1 MSNKINIILTL
12 VLLSGIGVPVLTAQ
26 NLDKMSKNKRESL
39 LIATAKEVVMKY
51 GPDYYRDYKPPV
63 IERYQVPPKG
73 ERNPTG
79 EMVGKIFYYVI
90 FLHDKTQES
99 LEMGFAAKVVFP
111 EDTGKPVGILF
122 GNNWGR
128 EVPENWRNETI
139 TEAEQNPYQ
148 ETLFPIYDYNNP
160 DPDQEPKNKDELIRK
175 GYERREHGQW
185 VKTRPDVPPHK
196 RK

>member
-1 MSNKINIILTL
+1 MELITQRKPKHLGQAEDYLFKSQNTYKVKTINIILTF
-12 VLLSGIGVPVLTAQ
+12 VLLSGIGAPVLTAQ
-26 NLDKMSKNKRESL
+26 NLDKMRKNKRESL

-79 EMVGKIFYYVI
+79 EMAGKIIYRVI
-90 FLHDKTQES
+90 FLYDKTQES
-99 LEMGFAAKVVFP
+99 LEWDLAARVSFR
-111 EDTGKPVGILF
+111 EDTGKPAHIFF

-139 TEAEQNPYQ
+139 
-148 ETLFPIYDYNNP
+148 D
-160 DPDQEPKNKDELIRK
+160 RK
-175 GYERREHGQW
+175 S
-185 VKTRPDVPPHK
+185 VV
-196 RK
+196 